1 MDIDNAVD
9 NFINY
14 IASEKGLS
22 RNTLS
27 SYSTDLKRFSDFM
40 HTAGIIDVSDL
51 TTDGILDFLK
61 SLKTNRLAP
70 STVVRYQVTIR
81 NFFRFMLKEGIL
93 KKDPVHPLELP
104 KRDRKL
110 PQVMNES
117 EVESLLNG
125 PSLIQDGKRRLR
137 DRAMLEVM
145 YATGLRVSELVG
157 MTLNSIEMTVGFIKV
172 KGKGSKERIVPIGDA
187 AKEAVARYLEEGR
200 PAFLRRTTDALFLTQ
215 QGAAFTRQG
224 FWKLLKTYLKK
235 SNITK
240 HVTPHTLRHSFAT
253 HLLEHGADL
262 RSVQLMLGHSD
273 IATTQIYTHINT
285 EMLKRMYD
293 KFHPRS

>member
-1 MDIDNAVD
+1 MDIDNAID

-22 RNTLS
+22 RNTIS
-27 SYSTDLKRFSDFM
+27 SYSTDLKRFSDFL
-40 HTAGIIDVSDL
+40 HGLGITDVSGI
-51 TTDGILDFLK
+51 TTDRILVFLK
-61 SLKTNRLAP
+61 SLKTSRL
-70 STVVRYQVTIR
+70 SSSSVIRYQVTIR
-81 NFFRFMLKEGIL
+81 NFFRFMLKEGVL
-93 KKDPVHPLELP
+93 KKDPVHILELP

-117 EVESLLNG
+117 EVESLLNS
-125 PSLIQDGKRRLR
+125 PSLIQDKKRQIR
-137 DRAMLEVM
+137 DRAMFEVM

-187 AKEAVARYLEEGR
+187 AKEAVAHYLEEGR

-215 QGAAFTRQG
+215 QGEAFSRQG

-235 SNITK
+235 TNITK

-273 IATTQIYTHINT
+273 ISTTQIYTHINT
-285 EMLKRMYD
+285 EMLKRIYD
-293 KFHPRS
+293 KYHPRS

>member
-1 MDIDNAVD
+1 MDIDNAID

-22 RNTLS
+22 RNTIS
-27 SYSTDLKRFSDFM
+27 SYSTDLKRFSEFL
-40 HTAGIIDVSDL
+40 HGTGITDVSGI

-61 SLKTNRLAP
+61 SLKTNRL
-70 STVVRYQVTIR
+70 SSSSVVRYQVTIR
-81 NFFRFMLKEGIL
+81 NFFRFLLKEGVL
-93 KKDPVHPLELP
+93 KKDPVHILELP
-104 KRDRKL
+104 KKDRKL

-117 EVESLLNG
+117 EVESLLDS
-125 PSLIQDGKRRLR
+125 PSLIQDEKRRIR
-137 DRAMLEVM
+137 DKAMLEVM

-187 AKEAVARYLEEGR
+187 AKEAVARYLEESR
-200 PAFLRRTTDALFLTQ
+200 PAFVRRTTDALFLTQ
-215 QGAAFTRQG
+215 QGEAFTRQG

-235 SNITK
+235 INITK
-240 HVTPHTLRHSFAT
+240 HVSPHTLRHSFAT

-273 IATTQIYTHINT
+273 ISTTQIYTHINT

-293 KFHPRS
+293 KYHPRS